1 MQTKGEK
8 NQNNEDNENI
18 TVNKVD
24 EIVGIALKGVGMAMA
39 MGIAVTVLTVL
50 GEIDTKS
57 AFTMLGI
64 GLTSVS
70 IY

>member
-24 EIVGIALKGVGMAMA
+24 EIVGIALKGVGMAM
-39 MGIAVTVLTVL
+39 GIAVIVLTVL
-50 GEIDTKS
+50 GEIDAKS